1 MIRIDSIT
9 KLHIVIYIIGLKVF
23 FIKVKSRIFFL
34 NELVYE
40 VILQISLVKIIF
52 SILLLTMLD
61 IEVLG
66 WRAFD
71 AFKFYERLFEK
82 LLLRM
87 KTTFIFYIWAIKY
100 DNSKVLKLK
109 SWKLSSGIFI
119 FNKSFFWGI
128 WAEYLR

>member
-1 MIRIDSIT
+1 M
-9 KLHIVIYIIGLKVF
+9 LIGLKVF

-34 NELVYE
+34 NELVYK

-52 SILLLTMLD
+52 YILLLTLLD

-66 WRAFD
+66 WRASN
-71 AFKFYERLFEK
+71 AIKFYKGLFGK
-82 LLLRM
+82 LLQRM

-100 DNSKVLKLK
+100 NNSKVLKLK
-109 SWKLSSGIFI
+109 SWKLYHGIFV